1 MLVSVQTS
9 FVSQYIAHL
18 EMSRLPLRGKGR
30 VSHVHVNHGDWVV
43 LSVTLNSTDFINF
56 LSASFTPK
64 RGVLSHLLVFPAM
77 PDIFFVF
84 YSVCFVVSPQSPVFL
99 KAVYPEPAGSV
110 LLWVA
115 IELCIWSIVTFFK
128 Y

>member
-9 FVSQYIAHL
+9 FESQYIAHL

-30 VSHVHVNHGDWVV
+30 VSRVHVNHGDWVV

-84 YSVCFVVSPQSPVFL
+84 SSVCFVVSPQSPVFL
-99 KAVYPEPAGSV
+99 KSCVSRACRFSV
-110 LLWVA
+110 TVGCYRVVHLVNSYFL
-115 IELCIWSIVTFFK
+115 
-128 Y
+128 